1 MTKGRAMISSVTTA
15 VSTIISSSAVTG
27 LLAAFGLAG
36 ALTLIACLVIKEL
49 TTTQGLRVRLLGR
62 NLDVVV
68 LPLLFVFSFIVI
80 MKVWEILA

>member
-1 MTKGRAMISSVTTA
+1 
-15 VSTIISSSAVTG
+15 
-27 LLAAFGLAG
+27 
-36 ALTLIACLVIKEL
+36 
-49 TTTQGLRVRLLGR
+49 LGR